1 MNNGA
6 FAYPERGVTLCAS
19 QIGIS
24 LDFIEALLERMREL
38 ELNTL
43 IWELKIKSPC
53 WEPANTWHYYTQSQV
68 THVISRAQD
77 YGIEVIPEVNA
88 PGHMGIWLENYPQF
102 ALKRRDGS
110 VDPEG
115 RLDITNPE
123 AIEFYLHIVDEYL
136 RIFPSRW
143 WHMGADE
150 YMIHDSF
157 TNYPQLAQCAQ
168 ESFGAEAS
176 EYDVFNSFVNQVNR
190 FVQSKGRKLRTWNDG
205 IHETSVVSL
214 DNDILVEYWLDEG
227 LRVADFIQR
236 GHEVINHSEVLYW
249 SRSHPPY
256 RVDAQALWES
266 QWDARTFIGNQ
277 YASPSG
283 NDQGGGQRGL
293 RVSIWPDESFRA
305 TEHEVW
311 EAIQDSLILVAQLG
325 KYGTKRHS
333 DWSAIRAD
341 YAPVPSIHDSSV
353 SPGLYEIAELANVGS
368 GPWRVCHTPDGYCT
382 LEDTSSAQNLTLNTG
397 QKHLGVVTEAG
408 AVPSLEAPADMSAR
422 WPGGWDES
430 EARNTQKW
438 LISPTDSRSN
448 QNSTQTDLLCR
459 LQPALTG
466 QTLAHGNGWVAQRP
480 LDDLQ
485 GESTFTLRAISPE
498 KVV

>member
-24 LDFIEALLERMREL
+24 LDFIEALLERMHEL

-53 WEPANTWHYYTQSQV
+53 WEPANTWHYYTQPQV
-68 THVISRAQD
+68 THVISTAQD

-157 TNYPQLAQCAQ
+157 TNYPQLAQYAQ
-168 ESFGAEAS
+168 ESLGAEAN

-190 FVQSKGRKLRTWNDG
+190 FVQSKGCKLRTWNDG
-205 IHETSVVSL
+205 IHETSVVNL
-214 DNDILVEYWLDEG
+214 DKDILVEYWKDEG

-277 YASPSG
+277 YASPSV
-283 NDQGGGQRGL
+283 NDEGGRQRGL

-311 EAIQDSLILVAQLG
+311 EAIQDSLILVAELG
-325 KYGTKRHS
+325 KYGVKRNH
-333 DWSAIRAD
+333 DWRTVGMSSLSVSTIADSA
-341 YAPVPSIHDSSV
+341 V
-353 SPGLYEIAELANVGS
+353 SPGLYEIPELNVVGK
-368 GPWRVCHTPDGYCT
+368 GPWRVQCTPDGYRI
-382 LEDTSSAQNLTLNTG
+382 LEDTACGKNLTLKDG
-397 QKHLGVVTEAG
+397 QKHLGVVTQAG
-408 AVPSLEAPADMSAR
+408 ARPSLEIPADMSAS
-422 WPGGWDES
+422 WPDGWEDAES
-430 EARNTQKW
+430 RNTQKW
-438 LISPTDSRSN
+438 IISSAVRKD
-448 QNSTQTDLLCR
+448 NSIPSQTHEVFSIK
-459 LQPALTG
+459 PALTG
-466 QTLAHGNGWVAQRP
+466 QILTHSDEGLAQWP
-480 LDDLQ
+480 FDSLQ
-485 GESTFTLRAISPE
+485 GDSVFTFR
-498 KVV
+498 KVSL